1 MQQYRKQIGKDNIF
15 TPEKELRL
23 YTYSFNCYNGISLYS
38 TTNKTIVRATN
49 GMMGEGLIG
58 IEYCCTNGSCSINA
72 PQDLIKLMCD
82 KFIEIIEAKWMENK
96 NPYYRLN
103 TDVNFLYQ
111 LAKEVNSVFE
121 CWLGK
126 NQAVDC

>member
-1 MQQYRKQIGKDNIF
+1 MQHYKNQNVIDNIF

-23 YTYSFNCYNGISLYS
+23 FTYSLTPYHSISLYS

-49 GMMGEGLIG
+49 GMMGDGLIG
-58 IEYCCTNGSCSINA
+58 IEYCCINGSCSINA

-82 KFIEIIEAKWMENK
+82 KFIEIIEAKFIENK